1 MSTPP
6 EPRDVL
12 RAIVMADC
20 RPVDNSVEI
29 VREKQTGNHY
39 VGAVAFEDDTGVQ
52 RRGLYGLQRHH
63 DGVWRPN
70 GHCMGSAR
78 PTNERDVW
86 MTWGGWGGGSREMA
100 VVGGWVADPS
110 VSVARAID
118 DTTGRVLDDNVE
130 NGVALFV
137 FDGYFGRYA
146 RMELL
151 DSNGELTRTGPLDRR
166 P

>member
-1 MSTPP
+1 MSTPS
-6 EPRDVL
+6 EPADVV
-12 RAIVMADC
+12 RAIDTADY
-20 RPVDNSVEI
+20 RPVENSVEI
-29 VREKQTGNHY
+29 VREKRTGDHY

-52 RRGLYGLQRHH
+52 RRGLYGLQRHR

-78 PTNERDVW
+78 PINERDVW
-86 MTWGGWGGGSREMA
+86 MTWGGWGGDSREMS

-110 VSVARAID
+110 ASVARAID
-118 DTTGRVLDDNVE
+118 DTTGRILDDHVE

-146 RMELL
+146 RMDLL
-151 DSNGELTRTGPLDRR
+151 DQNGEPIRTGPLSRR